1 MLFNLRKFWYY
12 SSCRFYM
19 KNFIW
24 NYSFW
29 LKSKK
34 IFEEI
39 EYQVKDHNGFYTGEK
54 RKIKK
59 FKGFL
64 LNDKIYLDNPGFPIQ
79 DRDLWIVWKN
89 KGLIK

>member
-12 SSCRFYM
+12 SSCRFYI

-39 EYQVKDHNGFYTGEK
+39 EYQVKDHNGFTQVKKEK
-54 RKIKK
+54 LRNLKV
-59 FKGFL
+59 FF
-64 LNDKIYLDNPGFPIQ
+64 
-79 DRDLWIVWKN
+79 
-89 KGLIK
+89 